1 MIILGEQWRHSASH
15 IHVSILS
22 HDSSPTQL
30 AHDLEQSSMCY
41 TVGPW
46 WLPILNIAVC
56 TEPSQ
61 TPFNFTSG
69 GFLVLFSWL
78 ATVGIC
84 PLELREGNG
93 GWSLPYKKRG
103 TKKPECLGAP
113 LGFTG
118 KAGLFWRLRGECFP
132 FPAWVLEAVGIPW
145 LVVTSHQSLL
155 PSSYR
160 FLLWLWFLLH
170 PFIKTLVIMS
180 GLLDNPG
187 SFPHLQDS

>member
-1 MIILGEQWRHSASH
+1 
-15 IHVSILS
+15 
-22 HDSSPTQL
+22 
-30 AHDLEQSSMCY
+30 MCY

-145 LVVTSHQSLL
+145 LLVTSHQSLL
-155 PSSYR
+155 PSSYC

-170 PFIKTLVIMS
+170 PFIKTLWLCQVYWII
-180 GLLDNPG
+180 
-187 SFPHLQDS
+187 QDHSLTSRILNLITHTKPPLPYSQVPKIRSWPYLGAII